1 MSFRAPPGLIGMTS
15 THHVAQQLRRRLRG
29 PVHVPGEP
37 GYDSERATWSAAID
51 PRPAVV
57 AAATG
62 AADVQAALLAARD
75 HDLPFAVQ
83 ATGHGTIVPA
93 DGGLLLK
100 TGAMAEVLVDPDRRI
115 ARVGP
120 GARWGQVIAA
130 AAPFGLAPLS
140 GYSPDVG
147 VAGFTLGG
155 GVDWLSRRFGFA
167 ADSLLRADV
176 VTADGELVRATPDR
190 NGDLFWALRG
200 GGGNFGVVTSLE
212 LRLYPVEQVYA
223 GTALFPIARAGEALE
238 HYRDWGP
245 ELPDELT
252 TTVVLLRE
260 SPDPAIEG
268 PVLAVRGVYAGP
280 RADAMVALRPLW
292 DVAGPALGG
301 DFREARYADVRVGGT
316 APRNFEL
323 YRDLPDAVIDGAIE
337 AIMLGAANAIDVRL
351 WGGAMTGRG
360 VDAGPV
366 GHRDVPFSITV
377 DGPAETAAP
386 LARSATGGSFLNFLH
401 DTSRT
406 ESAYTAASWER
417 LREIKRAY
425 DPDNVFRLGHNI
437 PPARG
442 AYAARLGSA
451 KSSAPIRSRSSAG
464 TRQAASASMFS
475 VTDRS

>member
-1 MSFRAPPGLIGMTS
+1 MT
-15 THHVAQQLRRRLRG
+15 TVADHLRRALRG
-29 PVHVPGEP
+29 RVHVPGEP
-37 GYDSERATWSAAID
+37 GYDTQRATWSGAID

-57 AAATG
+57 AEATG
-62 AADVQAALLAARD
+62 AADVQAALLAARE

-83 ATGHGTIVPA
+83 ATGHGTFIPS
-93 DGGLLLK
+93 DGGVLVK
-100 TGAMAEVLVDPDRRI
+100 TGGMSEVLVDPDRRI

-140 GYSPDVG
+140 GSSPDVG

-155 GVDWLSRRFGFA
+155 GVGWLSRRFGFA

-212 LRLYPVEQVYA
+212 LRLFSAGEVYA
-223 GTALFPIARAGEALE
+223 GTALFPIARAGAVLE
-238 HYRDWGP
+238 YYRDWGA
-245 ELPDELT
+245 ELPDELS
-252 TTVVLLRE
+252 TTVVLMRE
-260 SPDPAIEG
+260 SPDPSIEG

-280 RADAMVALRPLW
+280 RPDAMVALRPLW
-292 DVAGPALGG
+292 DVAGPALAG

-316 APRNFEL
+316 APRSFEL
-323 YRDLPDAVIDGAIE
+323 YRDLPDELVARAIE
-337 AIMLGAANAIDVRL
+337 TVMVGGANAIDFRL
-351 WGGAMTGRG
+351 WGGAMARRVG
-360 VDAGPV
+360 DLGPV
-366 GHRDVPFSITV
+366 GHRHVPFSITV
-377 DGPAETAAP
+377 DGPPEAAAP
-386 LARSATGGSFLNFLH
+386 LARDASGGSVLNITA
-401 DTSRT
+401 DPART
-406 ESAYTAASWER
+406 ADAYTAASWER
-417 LREIKRAY
+417 LRELKRAY
-425 DPDNVFRLGHNI
+425 DPDNVFRLGHTI

-442 AYAARLGSA
+442 AYAARRGSA

>member
-1 MSFRAPPGLIGMTS
+1 MSFWAPPGLSGMTT
-15 THHVAQQLRRRLRG
+15 THHVAHHLRRSFRG

-37 GYDSERATWSAAID
+37 DYDAERATWSGAID
-51 PRPAVV
+51 ARPAVV
-57 AAATG
+57 AVATG
-62 AADVQAALLAARD
+62 AADVQAALLAARE

-83 ATGHGTIVPA
+83 ATGHGTYVPS

-120 GARWGQVIAA
+120 GARWGQVVAA

-140 GYSPDVG
+140 GSSPTVG

-155 GVDWLSRRFGFA
+155 GVGWLSRRFGFA

-176 VTADGELVRATPDR
+176 VTAGGELVRATADR

-200 GGGNFGVVTSLE
+200 GGGNFGVVTALE

-223 GTALFPIARAGEALE
+223 GTALFPIARAGQVLE
-238 HYRDWGP
+238 YYRDWGP
-245 ELPDELT
+245 ELPDELS

-260 SPDPAIEG
+260 SPDPTIQG

-280 RADAMVALRPLW
+280 RGDAMVALRPLW
-292 DVAGPALGG
+292 DVAGPALAG
-301 DFREARYADVRVGGT
+301 DFREARYADVSVGGT
-316 APRNFEL
+316 APRHFEL
-323 YRDLPDAVIDGAIE
+323 YRDLPDEVIDTAVE
-337 AIMLGAANAIDVRL
+337 AIMIGAADAIDVRL
-351 WGGAMTGRG
+351 WGGAMARRG
-360 VDAGPV
+360 ADLGPV
-366 GHRDVPFSITV
+366 GHRQVPFSITV
-377 DGPAETAAP
+377 DGPTETAAP
-386 LARSATGGSFLNFLH
+386 LARHATGGSFLNFLR
-401 DTSRT
+401 DTGRT
-406 ESAYTAASWER
+406 ASAYTAASWER

-442 AYAARLGSA
+442 LYAARRGSA